1 MNRSSALMPAASG
14 IAVPPRWHS
23 LRVSRQGED
32 DHASGLHCIATAARH
47 LAHSPAEP
55 SRILQALAPPHAS
68 RIQARLSA
76 VGLLEKEIRIL
87 AATVGLGVYRPNTH
101 KVAQFKCQE
110 PGLLW
115 MAFVLVKFTALSGT
129 ERDQGHYVLVLDH
142 VAEDGALVL
151 ADPHPWN
158 PPVYCVER
166 DDFESAWRAAKTK
179 GPPWAAWLGHPTL
192 RR

>member
-1 MNRSSALMPAASG
+1 MSRSSALIPAASG
-14 IAVPPRWHS
+14 IAVPPRWYS
-23 LRVSRQGED
+23 LRVSRQGEN

-47 LAHSPAEP
+47 LARGPAEP
-55 SRILQALAPPHAS
+55 TRILKALAPSHAS

-76 VGLLEKEIRIL
+76 VGLLEKEIRAL
-87 AATVGLGVYRPNTH
+87 AATAGLGVYRPNTH
-101 KVAQFKCQE
+101 EVAQFQCQE

-115 MAFVLVKFTALSGT
+115 MAFVLVKFTAPSGA

-158 PPVYCVER
+158 PPVYCVGL
-166 DDFESAWRAAKTK
+166 DDFKSAWRAAKTK
-179 GPPWAAWLGHPTL
+179 GPPWAAWLGHAT